1 MLTAK
6 QKAFADE
13 YITCNNATQA
23 YKTVYNCENSSYQ
36 TIRNNAAVV
45 LNSDAV
51 QDYLKTITE
60 QVQEKVINTV
70 IMDRERKKQIINER
84 IEKCMLSGDDAAIA
98 RYIDIL
104 NKMDAEYIQKTENVN
119 TNTVLTGLDTDTLKQ
134 LIK

>member
-13 YITCNNATQA
+13 YIKCNNATEA
-23 YKTVYNCENSSYQ
+23 YKKIYNCENSSYQ
-36 TIRNNAAVV
+36 TIRTNAHIV

-51 QDYLKTITE
+51 QDYLKTLTE
-60 QVQEKVINTV
+60 HIQKEVVTTV
-70 IMDRERKKQIINER
+70 IMDRQKKKDIINQR
-84 IEKCMLSGDDAAIA
+84 IRKCMETGDDAAIA

-119 TNTVLTGLDTDTLKQ
+119 TNTVLTNLDTDKLKEF
-134 LIK
+134 LK